1 MPHLY
6 QLTQAAASPV
16 LRAASRDGTPAKKEE
31 LRNAGANVSAA
42 SRKEGKRGCVAPH
55 CHLRGTRSKRSWPIY
70 HWKGAFLIAVVLS
83 HACTPTGPQ
92 CQRPGA

>member
-42 SRKEGKRGCVAPH
+42 SREEGKE
-55 CHLRGTRSKRSWPIY
+55 
-70 HWKGAFLIAVVLS
+70 VVLR
-83 HACTPTGPQ
+83 PTVI
-92 CQRPGA
+92 